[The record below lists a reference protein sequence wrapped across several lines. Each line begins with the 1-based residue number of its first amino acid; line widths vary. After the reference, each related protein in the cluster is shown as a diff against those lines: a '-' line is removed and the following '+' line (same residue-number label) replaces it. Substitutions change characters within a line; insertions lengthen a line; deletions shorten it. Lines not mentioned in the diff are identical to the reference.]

1 MGFVSD
7 FEFRI
12 SNLILMRHANH
23 NRKFGR
29 VRKQRKA
36 LLNSLA
42 RSLVL
47 HKKIKTT
54 EPKAKELRP
63 YVEKLLTNARKE
75 TVAVRRSLTTNLG
88 KTATKDLVDT
98 LSKKYDGRAGGYTR
112 ITKLGARKS
121 DGARMAVIEFV

>member
-1 MGFVSD
+1 
-7 FEFRI
+7 
-12 SNLILMRHANH
+12 MRHANH

-29 VRKQRKA
+29 VTKQRKA

-47 HKKIKTT
+47 RQKIKTT

-63 YVEKLLTNARKE
+63 FVEKLLTYAKKG
-75 TVAVRRSLTTNLG
+75 TVAARRSIGITLG
-88 KTATKDLVDT
+88 KEATKSLVDT
-98 LSKKYDGRAGGYTR
+98 LSKKYDNRKGGYTR

-121 DGARMAVIEFV
+121 DGSKMAVIVFV